1 MNQNTLPSLQEL
13 RQRCM
18 ISDQRRLWRKV
29 IDLEKKVP
37 PERREAQTE
46 SIQQAFNEAQARL
59 TERQALRPQIRY
71 PESLP
76 VSQRAEE
83 ISALI
88 TANQVVIVAGETGS
102 GKTTQL
108 PKICLEAGLGRFG
121 MIGHT
126 QPRRLAARAVSS
138 RLAEE
143 LQVRKWVFR
152 CGLLIR

>member
-1 MNQNTLPSLQEL
+1 
-13 RQRCM
+13 M

-108 PKICLEAGLGRFG
+108 PKICLEAGLGR
-121 MIGHT
+121 
-126 QPRRLAARAVSS
+126 S
-138 RLAEE
+138 
-143 LQVRKWVFR
+143 
-152 CGLLIR
+152 